1 MNGSLPPLPPTPRA
15 TQPMRVGSRQPV
27 DVSNGV
33 VRRGSLALIDAQEMA
48 TILGISRDALYDAVR
63 DGQISTGCYRLGGRW
78 RFDPREVLDSL
89 RADREPRS
97 NGVGA

>member
-1 MNGSLPPLPPTPRA
+1 MPRA
-15 TQPMRVGSRQPV
+15 TEPIGVGSRQSV
-27 DVSNGV
+27 DGSNGA

-78 RFDPREVLDSL
+78 RFNPHEVLDSL
-89 RADREPRS
+89 RADREPRL
-97 NGVGA
+97 NGVGV